1 MNAASSSGAAAETTS
16 GSEPRRST
24 SASVSIRALG
34 AAAGAGGRGSIRV
47 SGMLSGRRRAGL
59 RAGVWDPPGA
69 ASSAHNRL
77 HQPSSIGPFAFL
89 RLRGSALGP
98 RRCSVSEGAL
108 ARAGP
113 APRPRRQVAA
123 PGPGRLWR
131 GGRGS
136 AGCRAVQTC
145 ARGGLWAPG
154 EFCGAAVQRTRDPR
168 SLVSAAGLSIYHL
181 GHGPLT
187 FPFR

>member
-16 GSEPRRST
+16 ESEPRRSA
-24 SASVSIRALG
+24 SASVFIRALG

-59 RAGVWDPPGA
+59 RVGVWDPPGA

-131 GGRGS
+131 GGGEVGGGARAAAPCKLAHG
-136 AGCRAVQTC
+136 AGC
-145 ARGGLWAPG
+145 GL
-154 EFCGAAVQRTRDPR
+154 
-168 SLVSAAGLSIYHL
+168 LVSPAGRLCSELVTHVVWCQLQGSPFIIWVT
-181 GHGPLT
+181 GH
-187 FPFR
+187 